1 MIAVGKYRAR
11 AVDVAMGMSETNGHP
26 FVAVLFEVTLG
37 EALGERVAFR
47 GYLHED
53 KSGERTIAALRTA
66 GWRGDAFPAP
76 GSPISAWQGL
86 GRAEAVIVVQHE
98 PDVKDPT
105 RVYPRV
111 AFVNNVQELRIKQ
124 PMPVAHVSDLSRRF
138 AGLLE
143 RGRSTG
149 APPAASSQ
157 APAAAYPNGA
167 AHEAHLSGPADAN
180 PVDEIPF

>member
-11 AVDVAMGMSETNGHP
+11 AVDVAMGMSKTNGHP

-53 KSGERTIAALRTA
+53 KSAERTIAALRTA
-66 GWRGDAFPAP
+66 GWRADAFPAP
-76 GSPISAWQGL
+76 GAPITAWQGL

-105 RVYPRV
+105 KIYPRV

-124 PMPVAHVSDLSRRF
+124 PMPAAHVSDLSRRF

-143 RGRSTG
+143 RGRPSG
-149 APPAASSQ
+149 
-157 APAAAYPNGA
+157 APAAPTGAGVAPAYPNGA
-167 AHEAHLSGPADAN
+167 PNSPADGSLES
-180 PVDEIPF
+180 EIPF